1 MDWPLLADVPA
12 EDVHEVL
19 GIARR
24 RTFRRGEVVFHEGD
38 PGDSLHLIVDGRFAS
53 RVQTRLG
60 DVALLAVHGPGQAF
74 GELALLTPDA
84 PRSATVAALEAAE
97 TRAVYCTDFA
107 RLRHRHPGVNDV
119 LLQILADQLRRSNER
134 VLEAHYLEA
143 DVRVLRRLRDLAQV
157 YKRTDD
163 GTVTIPLT
171 QEELAEM
178 AGTSRATV
186 NKILREEAARG
197 TVELRRGR
205 TIVTDL
211 ELLAQRAR

>member
-1 MDWPLLADVPA
+1 MDWPLLAEVPV
-12 EDVHEVL
+12 EDVREVL

-38 PGDSLHLIVDGRFAS
+38 PGDSLHLIVEGRFAS

-60 DVALLAVHGPGQAF
+60 DVALLAVHGPGDAF
-74 GELALLTPDA
+74 GELALLSPDA

-107 RLRHRHPGVNDV
+107 NLRHRHPGVNEV
-119 LLQILADQLRRSNER
+119 LLRLLAEQLRRSNER

-143 DVRVLRRLRDLAQV
+143 DTRVLRRLRDLAEV
-157 YKRTDD
+157 YRPAPD

-186 NKILREEAARG
+186 NRVLRDEMAKG
-197 TVELRRGR
+197 TVELKRGR

-211 ELLAQRAR
+211 DALAKRAR

>member
-1 MDWPLLADVPA
+1 VDWPLLAEVPV
-12 EDVHEVL
+12 EDVREVL

-60 DVALLAVHGPGQAF
+60 DVALLAVHGPGEAF
-74 GELALLTPDA
+74 GELALLSPDA
-84 PRSATVAALEAAE
+84 PRSATVAALEPAE
-97 TRAVYCTDFA
+97 TRAVYCTDFTG
-107 RLRHRHPGVNDV
+107 LRRRHPGVNEV
-119 LLQILADQLRRSNER
+119 LLQLLAEQVRRSNER

-143 DVRVLRRLRDLAQV
+143 DVRVLRRLRDLARV
-157 YKRTDD
+157 YRAAGD

-186 NKILREEAARG
+186 NRVLRDEMTRG

-211 ELLAQRAR
+211 EQLARRAR

>member
-1 MDWPLLADVPA
+1 MDWPLLADVPV
-12 EDVHEVL
+12 EDVREVL

-60 DVALLAVHGPGQAF
+60 DVALLAVHGPGEAF
-74 GELALLTPDA
+74 GELALLSPDA
-84 PRSATVAALEAAE
+84 PRSATVAALEPAE
-97 TRAVYCTDFA
+97 TRAVYCTDFTS
-107 RLRHRHPGVNDV
+107 LRRRHPGVNEV
-119 LLQILADQLRRSNER
+119 LLQLLAEQVRRSNER

-143 DVRVLRRLRDLAQV
+143 DIRVLRRLRDLAGI
-157 YKRTDD
+157 YRPAED
-163 GTVTIPLT
+163 GSVTIPLT

-186 NKILREEAARG
+186 NRILRDEMARG
-197 TVELRRGR
+197 NVELRRGR
-205 TIVTDL
+205 TIVTNL
-211 ELLAQRAR
+211 EELTRRSR